1 MGAHDDTSVRR
12 RSLSSQTELSGL
24 LSIGSYGS
32 SVCRYYRKC
41 RHLARMEWHW
51 IFHANVTGSSKLVIS
66 KGLFYSH
73 LFDCIRRQFREIH
86 RVLYNI
92 GRLLTQ
98 RALTRYSITSL
109 WRKTK
114 KYLTRIRILG
124 RNTMINQ
131 LTRQFAV
138 FYSCLHKMAAWYN
151 SHAYIHIILLFIYII
166 IYILNIYHIL

>member
-1 MGAHDDTSVRR
+1 MLGHRGKLVWDTYQLVNLQVPYNIGPRPSIGTTLKAEIRQRLGKGSLNKISIWMGAHDHTSVRR
-12 RSLSSQTELSGL
+12 RSLPSQTELSGL

-98 RALTRYSITSL
+98 RALARHSITSL

-114 KYLTRIRILG
+114 
-124 RNTMINQ
+124 
-131 LTRQFAV
+131 
-138 FYSCLHKMAAWYN
+138 
-151 SHAYIHIILLFIYII
+151 
-166 IYILNIYHIL
+166 NI